1 MAFDSLETIGEA
13 RADLRAG
20 LVASAAA
27 NNGYWTLE
35 KPYKPL
41 DFMPFQQVK
50 EDENPI
56 LLASKDDQSALI
68 LRMVFNRE

>member
-1 MAFDSLETIGEA
+1 MAFDSLESIGEA

-35 KPYKPL
+35 KPYKPI
-41 DFMPFQQVK
+41 DFMPFQQSK
-50 EDENPI
+50 EEDKPI
-56 LLASKDDQSALI
+56 LLPSKDAQSALI
-68 LRMVFNRE
+68 LSIFQKG